1 MVDQSRLADLKSNLN
16 LLYEKLGV
24 FEQELIISAN
34 APVQFELKQRI
45 KREIMPSI
53 RRYETEYWDLYPQ
66 DEIIISEEVATSQ
79 LVKVERA
86 INAIELISVTSYP
99 PELIP
104 LLKDIKAKLAA
115 LDKVASAKLKVSLPL
130 IPAIASYEFELETE
144 GLMSQAWK
152 SIKGLVRR

>member
-1 MVDQSRLADLKSNLN
+1 MVDRSRLADLESNLK

-24 FEQELIISAN
+24 FEQELITTAN
-34 APVQFELKQRI
+34 VAVQFELKQRI

-53 RRYETEYWDLYPQ
+53 RRYEAEYWELYPQ
-66 DEIIISEEVATSQ
+66 AEIVISEEVATSQ

-86 INAIELISVTSYP
+86 VNAIELISVTAYP

-104 LLKDIKAKLAA
+104 LLQDLQAKLAA
-115 LDKVASAKLKVSLPL
+115 PDKVASAKLKVALPL

>member
-1 MVDQSRLADLKSNLN
+1 MVDRSRLTDLESNLN

-24 FEQELIISAN
+24 FEQELILSPSVA
-34 APVQFELKQRI
+34 VQFELKQRI

-53 RRYETEYWDLYPQ
+53 RRYETEYWQIYPQ
-66 DEIIISEEVATSQ
+66 AEIVIAEEVAASQ
-79 LVKVERA
+79 LVKVARA
-86 INAIELISVTSYP
+86 VESIELVSATTYPSELIS
-99 PELIP
+99 
-104 LLKDIKAKLAA
+104 LLQDIEAKLAEP
-115 LDKVASAKLKVSLPL
+115 DKLASAKLKVALPL

>member
-1 MVDQSRLADLKSNLN
+1 MFDRSRLTDLDSLLD

-24 FEQELIISAN
+24 FQREIILSTSVA
-34 APVQFELKQRI
+34 VQFELKQRI

-53 RRYETEYWDLYPQ
+53 RRYEAEYWELYPQ
-66 DEIIISEEVATSQ
+66 DEIVIPEEAATSQ

-86 INAIELISVTSYP
+86 VNAIELVPTNTYP

-104 LLKDIKAKLAA
+104 LLQDLQAKLAES
-115 LDKVASAKLKVSLPL
+115 DKIASAKLKVALPL

>member
-1 MVDQSRLADLKSNLN
+1 MVDRPRLTDLESLLN
-16 LLYEKLGV
+16 LLYEKLAV
-24 FEQELIISAN
+24 FERDLIISAST
-34 APVQFELKQRI
+34 PVQFELKQLI

-53 RRYETEYWDLYPQ
+53 RKYEAEYWELYPQ
-66 DEIIISEEVATSQ
+66 DEIVISDEAAATQ

-86 INAIELISVTSYP
+86 VTAIELVPATTYP
-99 PELIP
+99 PELIF
-104 LLKDIKAKLAA
+104 LLQDLKAKLAEP
-115 LDKVASAKLKVSLPL
+115 DRIASAKLKVAVPL

>member
-1 MVDQSRLADLKSNLN
+1 MANRSRLTDLKSNLN
-16 LLYEKLGV
+16 LLYEKLGM
-24 FEQELIISAN
+24 FEQDLVISSNIN
-34 APVQFELKQRI
+34 AKFESKQRI

-53 RRYETEYWDLYPQ
+53 RKYEAEYWEIYPQ
-66 DEIIISEEVATSQ
+66 DEIVISEEVAASQ

-86 INAIELISVTSYP
+86 VNAIELVPANTYP
-99 PELIP
+99 PELIS
-104 LLKDIKAKLAA
+104 LLQDLQAKLAEP
-115 LDKVASAKLKVSLPL
+115 DKIASAKLKVAMPL

>member
-1 MVDQSRLADLKSNLN
+1 MVDRSRLTDLESLLN

-24 FEQELIISAN
+24 FEREIILSPNVA
-34 APVQFELKQRI
+34 VQFELKQRI

-53 RRYETEYWDLYPQ
+53 RRYETEYWELYPPE
-66 DEIIISEEVATSQ
+66 EIFIAEEVAASQ
-79 LVKVERA
+79 LVQVTRA
-86 INAIELISVTSYP
+86 VDAIELVSATTYS

-104 LLKDIKAKLAA
+104 LLQDIQAKLAEP
-115 LDKVASAKLKVSLPL
+115 DKLASAKLKVALPL

>member
-1 MVDQSRLADLKSNLN
+1 MVDRSRLTDLDSLLD

-24 FEQELIISAN
+24 FEREIILSTSVA
-34 APVQFELKQRI
+34 VQFELKQRI

-53 RRYETEYWDLYPQ
+53 RKYETEYWELCPQ
-66 DEIIISEEVATSQ
+66 DEIVISEEVATSQ
-79 LVKVERA
+79 LMKVERA
-86 INAIELISVTSYP
+86 VNAIELIPATTYP

-104 LLKDIKAKLAA
+104 LLQDLQVKLAEP
-115 LDKVASAKLKVSLPL
+115 DRIASAKLKVALPL
-130 IPAIASYEFELETE
+130 IPAIASYEFELATE